1 MSNMQWPNKSITKS
15 SDLYNLKKILANRP
29 KGISDEDWNS
39 YVADEKL
46 NKLIVLDKVP
56 KTSKKTSISKRAED
70 EE

>member
-1 MSNMQWPNKSITKS
+1 MQWLNKSITKS
-15 SDLYNLKKILANRP
+15 SNLYNVKKILANRP

-39 YVADEKL
+39 YVAEEKL

-56 KTSKKTSISKRAED
+56 KTRKTSNLKTKGS